1 MDQFTRRIIGLGVQ
15 KGAVDGVALCRMFNQ
30 AIAGQ
35 GLPVRLS
42 LNHDPLF
49 RFERRKANLRILEI
63 ETIRIVPHVPV
74 SHPFVERLIGTIRRE
89 YLDAVLFWNGRD
101 LDQKLAPFKNH
112 YNDYR
117 VHQRLNEDTPGEM
130 AEAQRTARPAS
141 FENYTWQSHCNGLF
155 NLPIAV

>member
-1 MDQFTRRIIGLGVQ
+1 MASR
-15 KGAVDGVALCRMFNQ
+15 LCRMFNQ

-42 LNHDPLF
+42 LDHHPLF
-49 RFERRKANLRILEI
+49 CFERWKANLRILEI
-63 ETIRIVPHVPV
+63 ETIRTVPHVPV
-74 SHPFVERLIGTIRRE
+74 SHPFIERLVGTIRRE

-101 LDQKLAPFKNH
+101 LGQKLAAFKNY

-117 VHQRLNEDTPGEM
+117 VHQGLDGDTPGEM